1 MIMLIAISILLMSSI
16 SCVAL
21 LALYLSQDG
30 DRVIKVASRTL
41 LVITV
46 IGWALLF
53 KLIGS

>member
-1 MIMLIAISILLMSSI
+1 VNILIAISILLMSAI
-16 SCVAL
+16 SCVTS

-30 DRVIKVASRTL
+30 DRVIKVVSRTL
-41 LVITV
+41 LVLTV

>member
-1 MIMLIAISILLMSSI
+1 MSILIAISILLMSSI

>member
-1 MIMLIAISILLMSSI
+1 MNILIAISILLMSAI
-16 SCVAL
+16 SCVTS

-41 LVITV
+41 LVLTV